1 MSSGAAGSSSSKPS
15 HPKESHMKNT
25 SLPVRVLQLAVA
37 CTLAAAGLA
46 QGGECPSGH
55 LAANALPAA
64 PTAPV
69 GVTDTE
75 LASIDLA
82 QENVHLEQRRLRLR
96 HMTIA
101 PGGVVPLHSHED
113 RPALI
118 RVDSGEIYE
127 NNSKCAV
134 PILHKA
140 GDVAREHLGTKHWWK
155 NAGSQPVELTIADI
169 VNDAKP
175 ATMAKQV
182 M

>member
-1 MSSGAAGSSSSKPS
+1 MTN
-15 HPKESHMKNT
+15 HPLRT
-25 SLPVRVLQLAVA
+25 RLLPLAFVSA
-37 CTLAAAGLA
+37 LAACGLA
-46 QGGECPSGH
+46 QAGECPSDQV
-55 LAANALPAA
+55 AANALPAA
-64 PTAPV
+64 PMAPV
-69 GVTDTE
+69 GITDTE

-82 QENVHLEQRRLRLR
+82 QENVHLDQRRLRMR

-118 RVDSGEIYE
+118 MVVSGEIYE

-140 GDVAREHLGTKHWWK
+140 GDIAREHLGTRHWWK
-155 NAGSQPVELTIADI
+155 NTGSQPVELTIADL

-175 ATMAKQV
+175 ATMARQV

>member
-1 MSSGAAGSSSSKPS
+1 
-15 HPKESHMKNT
+15 MKTNP
-25 SLPVRVLQLAVA
+25 LFQLAVA
-37 CTLAAAGLA
+37 VAVTVALAASGAA
-46 QGGECPSGH
+46 HAGECPADQV
-55 LAANALPAA
+55 AANALAGA
-64 PTAPV
+64 QMAPV

-82 QENVHLEQRRLRLR
+82 QENVHLDQRRLRLR

-101 PGGVVPLHSHED
+101 PGGIVPLHSHED

-118 RVDSGEIYE
+118 MVVSGEIYE

-140 GDVAREHLGTKHWWK
+140 GDVAREHLGTRHWWK
-155 NAGSQPVELTIADI
+155 NTGTQAVELTIADI

-175 ATMAKQV
+175 ATMARQV

>member
-1 MSSGAAGSSSSKPS
+1 
-15 HPKESHMKNT
+15 MKNT
-25 SLPVRVLQLAVA
+25 PIGVRLAR
-37 CTLAAAGLA
+37 LALASALAGTGLA
-46 QGGECPSGH
+46 HAGECPSDQV
-55 LAANALPAA
+55 AANALPGA
-64 PTAPV
+64 PMAPV
-69 GVTDTE
+69 GITDTE

-82 QENVHLEQRRLRLR
+82 QENVRLDQRRLRLR

-118 RVDSGEIYE
+118 KVDSGEIYE

-155 NAGSQPVELTIADI
+155 NAGSQAVELTIADI

-175 ATMAKQV
+175 ATMARQV